1 MCLTNTVSVNCGF
14 PPQGIQSLT
23 TWCTTDEWFEGTLT
37 APLSSHKW
45 QIARRSALTILI
57 YVLLRP
63 KYPKY
68 EILWDDDYLA
78 NGLLSLFDVLLQPR
92 SGDQGAGPLIRRS
105 QGPLGRGPLGL
116 QAAHRKPET
125 RRRGRLS
132 GSAAIHVL
140 LFWDGIPPPKVAD
153 FKSEVELSSE
163 VARLSPARLI
173 SPGRAPLGEYRQT
186 IVKDFIGM

>member
-1 MCLTNTVSVNCGF
+1 MCLTNNCGF

-45 QIARRSALTILI
+45 QIARRSALTIFV

-63 KYPKY
+63 KYLKY
-68 EILWDDDYLA
+68 EILWGDDYLA

-132 GSAAIHVL
+132 GLGTIHAFFRRDSSSQSGRIQVWSWTFL
-140 LFWDGIPPPKVAD
+140 RGGQALTSKTSLSR
-153 FKSEVELSSE
+153 KSTF
-163 VARLSPARLI
+163 RWI
-173 SPGRAPLGEYRQT
+173 SLKNPCQT

>member
-1 MCLTNTVSVNCGF
+1 MCLTNNVSVNCGF

-23 TWCTTDEWFEGTLT
+23 TWCTTGEWFEGTLT

-68 EILWDDDYLA
+68 EILC
-78 NGLLSLFDVLLQPR
+78 LFDVFLQPR

-132 GSAAIHVL
+132 GLGTIHVL
-140 LFWDGIPPPKVAD
+140 LFWDGIPPS
-153 FKSEVELSSE
+153 KSEVELSSE

-186 IVKDFIGM
+186 IVKDFIGMKISNVAVVVEIF